1 MKQASGDKD
10 FKTLNKIASKNKVTT
25 CKALYQM
32 NKVIDV
38 RLNNPNPNQKPLRYT
53 QHPNSSKPYPQQTAI
68 QVRHFL
74 KEITLL
80 TNPNTLQQTA
90 SAMACQTSPLP
101 RFDPL
106 LTTHTGHLLN

>member
-1 MKQASGDKD
+1 MCA
-10 FKTLNKIASKNKVTT
+10 
-25 CKALYQM
+25 
-32 NKVIDV
+32 
-38 RLNNPNPNQKPLRYT
+38 LNNPNHNKKPLRYT

-90 SAMACQTSPLP
+90 SLWHAKQALYPDSIP
-101 RFDPL
+101 
-106 LTTHTGHLLN
+106 H